1 MALRSRVS
9 SRTSRSAT
17 SLPGARSLAC
27 EEANGSCR
35 GSEPAEGG
43 CLAVEERARGRARAA
58 ELALGRPFDA
68 TWVLAPL
75 VVTASPLRPQ
85 SSRDKLKQSPCPR
98 ERDARR
104 SRAYAGP

>member
-1 MALRSRVS
+1 MALRSR
-9 SRTSRSAT
+9 SAA
-17 SLPGARSLAC
+17 SLPGARSPAC

-43 CLAVEERARGRARAA
+43 CLAVKEKAWGRARAA

-75 VVTASPLRPQ
+75 VVTASPRRPD
-85 SSRDKLKQSPCPR
+85 SSRDKRKRSSCPR

-104 SRAYAGP
+104 SRAYA